1 MKIKK
6 VAVGNYVEAYIEDR
20 FSNGL
25 NVISSDDN
33 NKGKTILI
41 QSMMYAFG
49 NEPAFPT
56 TFDYKNYYH
65 YVEFEI
71 SDKTYQICRYNNGFV
86 LKNSSVLMIF
96 DSVSELKRYWKKHI
110 LPLPSIIKNEITAH
124 AVAASIN
131 VPGVQTILEIGG
143 QDSKIIILR
152 DGIVTDF
159 AMNTV
164 CAAGTG
170 SFLDQQANRLNVP
183 IEIFGETALKSTNP
197 ARIAGRC
204 GVFAESDLI
213 HKQQLGYPVEDLL
226 YGLCQA
232 LVRNYLSNLALGKE
246 LLPTITFQ
254 GGVATNSGMVKAFEE
269 ALGQKIIVPEN
280 HQTMGAI
287 GAALL
292 AMENHQYTDAE
303 TKFKGWQVGDMHFH
317 SITCDCNGCSNNCE
331 VITILEGEG
340 EVPHYTN
347 IKDIKG
353 NIIARWGGTCGRWDI
368 S

>member
-1 MKIKK
+1 MSLDVYLGID
-6 VAVGNYVEAYIEDR
+6 VGSVTTKLALVNE
-20 FSNGL
+20 
-25 NVISSDDN
+25 
-33 NKGKTILI
+33 KGKYIDSYMLKTAGKPVDAVQDGLRHIVSQALTDYNI
-41 QSMMYAFG
+41 QG
-49 NEPAFPT
+49 VGT
-56 TFDYKNYYH
+56 TGSGRNLAGALVGAD
-65 YVEFEI
+65 V
-71 SDKTYQICRYNNGFV
+71 
-86 LKNSSVLMIF
+86 
-96 DSVSELKRYWKKHI
+96 
-110 LPLPSIIKNEITAH
+110 IKNEITAH
-124 AVAASIN
+124 AVAASTYI
-131 VPGVQTILEIGG
+131 PGVQTILEIGG

-170 SFLDQQANRLNVP
+170 SFLDHQAQRLNVP
-183 IEIFGETALKSTNP
+183 IEQFGETALKSDNP

-246 LLPTITFQ
+246 LLPTISFQ
-254 GGVATNSGMVKAFEE
+254 GGVATNTGMVTAFEE
-269 ALGQKIIVPEN
+269 ALNTKIVVPDN

-292 AMENHQYTDAE
+292 AMENHQYTE
-303 TKFKGWQVGDMHFH
+303 TPTKFKGFEVGEMNFQ
-317 SITCDCNGCSNNCE
+317 SVTCQCTGCSNNCE
-331 VITILEGEG
+331 VITILEGSEPIG
-340 EVPHYTN
+340 HVEK
-347 IKDIKG
+347 IGDIKG

-368 S
+368 A

>member
-1 MKIKK
+1 MSLTVYLGIDVGSVTTKLALVDENSKYIDSYMLRTSGKP
-6 VAVGNYVEAYIEDR
+6 VLAVQK
-20 FSNGL
+20 GL
-25 NVISSDDN
+25 KALISQATQEYDV
-33 NKGKTILI
+33 KGV
-41 QSMMYAFG
+41 G
-49 NEPAFPT
+49 T
-56 TFDYKNYYH
+56 TGSGRNLAGALVGAD
-65 YVEFEI
+65 
-71 SDKTYQICRYNNGFV
+71 
-86 LKNSSVLMIF
+86 
-96 DSVSELKRYWKKHI
+96 
-110 LPLPSIIKNEITAH
+110 IIKNEITAH

-131 VPGVQTILEIGG
+131 VPNVQTILEIGG

-246 LLPTITFQ
+246 LLPTIVFQ

-269 ALGQKIIVPEN
+269 ALNTNIVVPEN

-292 AMENHQYTDAE
+292 AMENHQYTNAE
-303 TKFKGWQVGDMHFH
+303 TKFKGWAVGDMHFN

-331 VITILEGEG
+331 IITIVECE
-340 EVPHYTN
+340 EEQKHVEN

-353 NIIARWGGTCGRWDI
+353 NIIARWGGTCGKWDI
-368 S
+368 A

>member
-1 MKIKK
+1 MSLTVYLGIDVGSVTTKLALVDETGKYVDSVMLK
-6 VAVGNYVEAYIEDR
+6 TAGKPVLAVQT
-20 FSNGL
+20 GL
-25 NVISSDDN
+25 NNLYSKRLTEYEVM
-33 NKGKTILI
+33 GV
-41 QSMMYAFG
+41 G
-49 NEPAFPT
+49 T
-56 TFDYKNYYH
+56 TGSGRALAGSLVGAD
-65 YVEFEI
+65 V
-71 SDKTYQICRYNNGFV
+71 V
-86 LKNSSVLMIF
+86 
-96 DSVSELKRYWKKHI
+96 
-110 LPLPSIIKNEITAH
+110 KNEITAH
-124 AVAASIN
+124 AVAASTNI
-131 VPGVQTILEIGG
+131 PGVQTILEIGG

-170 SFLDQQANRLNVP
+170 SFLDHQAQRLNVP
-183 IEIFGETALKSTNP
+183 IEEFGETALRSTNP

-246 LLPTITFQ
+246 LLPTVSFQ
-254 GGVATNSGMVKAFEE
+254 GGVATNTGMVKAFEE
-269 ALGQKIIVPEN
+269 ALNTKIVVPEN

-292 AMENHQYTDAE
+292 AMENHQYTE
-303 TKFKGWQVGDMHFH
+303 TQTKFKGWNVADMHFT
-317 SITCDCNGCSNNCE
+317 SIPCACTGCSNNCE
-331 VITILEGEG
+331 VITIVEGMDQVQHVEK
-340 EVPHYTN
+340 
-347 IKDIKG
+347 IKDVKG

>member
-1 MKIKK
+1 MEKGFRIKMALTVYLGIDVGSVTTK
-6 VAVGNYVEAYIEDR
+6 VALVDE
-20 FSNGL
+20 
-25 NVISSDDN
+25 
-33 NKGKTILI
+33 KGKFVDSYMLRTSGKPVAAV
-41 QSMMYAFG
+41 QSGLRELYKKALCEYDVKG
-49 NEPAFPT
+49 VAT
-56 TFDYKNYYH
+56 TGSGRNLAGALVGAD
-65 YVEFEI
+65 V
-71 SDKTYQICRYNNGFV
+71 V
-86 LKNSSVLMIF
+86 
-96 DSVSELKRYWKKHI
+96 
-110 LPLPSIIKNEITAH
+110 KNEITAH

-143 QDSKIIILR
+143 QDSKIILLR

-183 IEIFGETALKSTNP
+183 IELFGETALKSTNP

-226 YGLCQA
+226 FGLCQA

-246 LLPTITFQ
+246 LLPMVTFQ
-254 GGVATNSGMVKAFEE
+254 GGVATNSGMVRAFEE
-269 ALGQKIIVPEN
+269 ALGTKVIVPEN

-287 GAALL
+287 GSALL
-292 AMENHQYTDAE
+292 AMENHQYTQQE
-303 TKFKGWQVGDMHFH
+303 TKFKGWSVGEMQFN
-317 SITCDCNGCSNNCE
+317 SITCDCKDCANNCE
-331 VITILEGEG
+331 VITIVEGFIEAQH
-340 EVPHYTN
+340 VDK

-353 NIIARWGGTCGRWDI
+353 NIVARWGGTCGKWSI
-368 S
+368 G

>member
-1 MKIKK
+1 MSLVTYLGIDVGSVTTK
-6 VAVGNYVEAYIEDR
+6 VALVDE
-20 FSNGL
+20 
-25 NVISSDDN
+25 
-33 NKGKTILI
+33 KGKFVDSYMLRTSGKPVMAVQQGLKELFKKALCEYDI
-41 QSMMYAFG
+41 QG
-49 NEPAFPT
+49 VGT
-56 TFDYKNYYH
+56 TGSGRNLAGALVGADI
-65 YVEFEI
+65 V
-71 SDKTYQICRYNNGFV
+71 
-86 LKNSSVLMIF
+86 
-96 DSVSELKRYWKKHI
+96 
-110 LPLPSIIKNEITAH
+110 KNEITAH
-124 AVAASIN
+124 AVAASTYIE
-131 VPGVQTILEIGG
+131 GVQTILEIGG
-143 QDSKIIILR
+143 QDSKIILLR

-183 IEIFGETALKSTNP
+183 IEIFGETALKSQNP

-246 LLPTITFQ
+246 LLATVSFQ
-254 GGVATNSGMVKAFEE
+254 GGVATNAGMVKAFEE
-269 ALGQKIIVPEN
+269 ALGTKVVVPEN

-292 AMENHQYTDAE
+292 AMENHQYTQQQ
-303 TKFKGWQVGDMHFH
+303 TKFKGWSVGEMNFN
-317 SITCDCNGCSNNCE
+317 SITCECHDCANSCE
-331 VITILEGEG
+331 IISIVEAAEIQQHAEK
-340 EVPHYTN
+340 

-353 NIIARWGGTCGRWDI
+353 NVIARWGSTCGKYSMD
-368 S
+368 

>member
-1 MKIKK
+1 MSLTVYLGIDVGSVTTKLALVDETGKYVDSIMLKTAGK
-6 VAVGNYVEAYIEDR
+6 PVLAVQ
-20 FSNGL
+20 NGL
-25 NVISSDDN
+25 NQLYSKRLTEYNVM
-33 NKGKTILI
+33 GV
-41 QSMMYAFG
+41 G
-49 NEPAFPT
+49 T
-56 TFDYKNYYH
+56 TGSGRALAGSLVGAD
-65 YVEFEI
+65 V
-71 SDKTYQICRYNNGFV
+71 V
-86 LKNSSVLMIF
+86 
-96 DSVSELKRYWKKHI
+96 
-110 LPLPSIIKNEITAH
+110 KNEITAH
-124 AVAASIN
+124 AVAASTNI
-131 VPGVQTILEIGG
+131 PGVQTILEIGG

-170 SFLDQQANRLNVP
+170 SFLDHQAQRLNVP
-183 IEIFGETALKSTNP
+183 IEEFGPTALKSTNP

-246 LLPTITFQ
+246 LLPTVSFQ
-254 GGVATNSGMVKAFEE
+254 GGVATNTGMVKAFEE
-269 ALGQKIIVPEN
+269 ALNTKIVVPEN

-292 AMENHQYTDAE
+292 AMENHQYTEAK
-303 TKFKGWQVGDMHFH
+303 TKFKGWNVADMKFS
-317 SITCDCNGCSNNCE
+317 SITCTCTGCSNNCE
-331 VITILEGEG
+331 VITIVEGVD
-340 EVPHYTN
+340 EVQHVE
-347 IKDIKG
+347 KLKMLKV
-353 NIIARWGGTCGRWDI
+353 I

>member
-1 MKIKK
+1 MSLTVYLGID
-6 VAVGNYVEAYIEDR
+6 VGSVTTKLALVDE
-20 FSNGL
+20 
-25 NVISSDDN
+25 
-33 NKGKTILI
+33 KGKYVDSYMLRTAGKPVIAVQTGLKELFKKAI
-41 QSMMYAFG
+41 IDYNVQG
-49 NEPAFPT
+49 VGT
-56 TFDYKNYYH
+56 TGSGRNLAGALVGAD
-65 YVEFEI
+65 
-71 SDKTYQICRYNNGFV
+71 
-86 LKNSSVLMIF
+86 
-96 DSVSELKRYWKKHI
+96 
-110 LPLPSIIKNEITAH
+110 IIKNEITAH

-183 IEIFGETALKSTNP
+183 IEKFGETALKSTNP

-246 LLPTITFQ
+246 LLPVFSFQ

-269 ALGQKIIVPEN
+269 ALGHKVIVPEN

-292 AMENHQYTDAE
+292 AMENHQYTDAP
-303 TKFKGWQVGDMHFH
+303 TKFKGWEVGEMHFS
-317 SITCDCNGCSNNCE
+317 SITCECNGCSNNCE
-331 VITILEGEG
+331 VITIVEGVDEIQHV
-340 EVPHYTN
+340 EK

-353 NIIARWGGTCGRWDI
+353 NIIARWGGTCGRWDKA
-368 S
+368 

>member
-1 MKIKK
+1 MSLNTYLGID
-6 VAVGNYVEAYIEDR
+6 VGSVTTKLALVDEKGKYIDSFMLKTAGKPVEAVQK
-20 FSNGL
+20 GL
-25 NVISSDDN
+25 KQIVAQAVQEYN
-33 NKGKTILI
+33 I
-41 QSMMYAFG
+41 QG
-49 NEPAFPT
+49 VGT
-56 TFDYKNYYH
+56 TGSGRNLAGALVGAD
-65 YVEFEI
+65 V
-71 SDKTYQICRYNNGFV
+71 
-86 LKNSSVLMIF
+86 
-96 DSVSELKRYWKKHI
+96 
-110 LPLPSIIKNEITAH
+110 IKNEITAH
-124 AVAASIN
+124 AVAASTYI
-131 VPGVQTILEIGG
+131 PGVQTILEIGG

-170 SFLDQQANRLNVP
+170 SFLDHQAQRLNVP
-183 IEIFGETALKSTNP
+183 IEKFGETALRSTNP

-246 LLPTITFQ
+246 LLPKISFQ
-254 GGVATNSGMVKAFEE
+254 GGVATNTGMVKAFEE
-269 ALGQKIIVPEN
+269 ALNTKIVVPEN

-292 AMENHQYTDAE
+292 AMENHQYTE
-303 TKFKGWQVGDMHFH
+303 KPTTFKGWEVGNMNFQ
-317 SITCDCNGCSNNCE
+317 SVTCQCTGCSNNCE
-331 VITILEGEG
+331 VITILEGAEPVG
-340 EVPHYTN
+340 KVEK
-347 IKDIKG
+347 IGDIKG

-368 S
+368 

>member
-1 MKIKK
+1 MSLVVYLGIDVGSVTTKLALVDEKGK
-6 VAVGNYVEAYIEDR
+6 YVDSYMLRTAGKPVVAVQT
-20 FSNGL
+20 GL
-25 NVISSDDN
+25 RELLKKAITDYDVQGVGTTGSGRNLAGALVGSD
-33 NKGKTILI
+33 
-41 QSMMYAFG
+41 
-49 NEPAFPT
+49 
-56 TFDYKNYYH
+56 
-65 YVEFEI
+65 
-71 SDKTYQICRYNNGFV
+71 
-86 LKNSSVLMIF
+86 
-96 DSVSELKRYWKKHI
+96 
-110 LPLPSIIKNEITAH
+110 IIKNEITAH
-124 AVAASIN
+124 AVAASVN

-183 IEIFGETALKSTNP
+183 IQEFGPTALKSTNP

-246 LLPTITFQ
+246 LLPVFSFQ

-269 ALGQKIIVPEN
+269 ALGHKVVVPEN

-292 AMENHQYTDAE
+292 AMENHQYTEAP
-303 TKFKGWQVGDMHFH
+303 TKFKGWEVGEMHFS
-317 SITCDCNGCSNNCE
+317 SITCECNGCSNNCE
-331 VITILEGEG
+331 VITIVEGVDEIQK
-340 EVPHYTN
+340 VDK

-353 NIIARWGGTCGRWDI
+353 NIIARWGGTCGRWDRA
-368 S
+368 

>member
-1 MKIKK
+1 MSLTVYLGIDVGSVTTKLALVDESGKYVDSFMLKTAGKPVLAVQTGLKELYNKK
-6 VAVGNYVEAYIEDR
+6 LTDYNVMGVG
-20 FSNGL
+20 
-25 NVISSDDN
+25 
-33 NKGKTILI
+33 
-41 QSMMYAFG
+41 
-49 NEPAFPT
+49 T
-56 TFDYKNYYH
+56 TGSGRALAGSLTGAD
-65 YVEFEI
+65 V
-71 SDKTYQICRYNNGFV
+71 
-86 LKNSSVLMIF
+86 
-96 DSVSELKRYWKKHI
+96 
-110 LPLPSIIKNEITAH
+110 IKNEITAH
-124 AVAASIN
+124 AVAASTY

-170 SFLDQQANRLNVP
+170 SFLDHQAQRLNVP
-183 IEIFGETALKSTNP
+183 IEEFGPTALKSTNP

-246 LLPTITFQ
+246 LLPTVSFQ
-254 GGVATNSGMVKAFEE
+254 GGVASNIGMVKAFEE
-269 ALGQKIIVPEN
+269 ELKTKIVVPDH

-292 AMENHQYTDAE
+292 AMENHQYTDTK
-303 TKFKGWQVGDMHFH
+303 TKFKGWEVGDMQFH
-317 SITCDCNGCSNNCE
+317 SITCECNGCSNNCE
-331 VITILEGEG
+331 VITIIEGEG
-340 EVPHYTN
+340 EVPHYDN

-353 NIIARWGGTCGRWDI
+353 NIIARWGGTCGRWDL

>member
-1 MKIKK
+1 MVLRVYLGIDVGSVTTKLALVDENGKYVDSIMLKTAGTPVK
-6 VAVGNYVEAYIEDR
+6 AVQT
-20 FSNGL
+20 GL
-25 NVISSDDN
+25 NKLYEKRMTDYEVS
-33 NKGKTILI
+33 GV
-41 QSMMYAFG
+41 G
-49 NEPAFPT
+49 T
-56 TFDYKNYYH
+56 TGSGRNLAGALVGAD
-65 YVEFEI
+65 V
-71 SDKTYQICRYNNGFV
+71 V
-86 LKNSSVLMIF
+86 
-96 DSVSELKRYWKKHI
+96 
-110 LPLPSIIKNEITAH
+110 KNEITAH
-124 AVAASIN
+124 AVAASVNI
-131 VPGVQTILEIGG
+131 PGVQTILEIGG

-170 SFLDQQANRLNVP
+170 SFLDHQAQRLNVP
-183 IEIFGETALKSTNP
+183 IEKFGETALKSTNP

-246 LLPTITFQ
+246 LLPTISFQ

-269 ALGQKIIVPEN
+269 ALGHKIIVPQN

-292 AMENHQYTDAE
+292 AMENHQYTNAQ
-303 TKFKGWQVGDMHFH
+303 TTFKGWEVGDMSFH
-317 SITCDCNGCSNNCE
+317 SITCECNGCSNNCE
-331 VITILEGEG
+331 VITIVEGEI
-340 EVPHYTN
+340 EQEHYDN

-353 NIIARWGGTCGRWDI
+353 NIIARWGGTCGRWELTNV
-368 S
+368 

>member
-1 MKIKK
+1 MSLTVYLGID
-6 VAVGNYVEAYIEDR
+6 VGSVTTKLALVDE
-20 FSNGL
+20 
-25 NVISSDDN
+25 
-33 NKGKTILI
+33 KGKYVDSYMLRTAGKPVIAVQTGLRELLKKAI
-41 QSMMYAFG
+41 TDYDVQG
-49 NEPAFPT
+49 VGT
-56 TFDYKNYYH
+56 TGSGRNLAGALVGAD
-65 YVEFEI
+65 
-71 SDKTYQICRYNNGFV
+71 
-86 LKNSSVLMIF
+86 
-96 DSVSELKRYWKKHI
+96 
-110 LPLPSIIKNEITAH
+110 IIKNEITAH

-183 IEIFGETALKSTNP
+183 IQDFGATALKSTNP

-246 LLPTITFQ
+246 LLPVFSFQ

-269 ALGQKIIVPEN
+269 ALGHKIVVPEN

-292 AMENHQYTDAE
+292 AMENHQYTE
-303 TKFKGWQVGDMHFH
+303 THTKFKGWEVGEMHFS
-317 SITCDCNGCSNNCE
+317 SITCECNGCSNNCE
-331 VITILEGEG
+331 VITIVEGVD
-340 EVPHYTN
+340 EVQHVDK

-353 NIIARWGGTCGRWDI
+353 NIIARWGGTCGRWDRA
-368 S
+368 

>member
-1 MKIKK
+1 MTKNLYLGID
-6 VAVGNYVEAYIEDR
+6 VGSVTTKLALVDEAGKYVESHMLRTAGKPVMAVQ
-20 FSNGL
+20 NGMNAL
-25 NVISSDDN
+25 VEKINYDYEIMGV
-33 NKGKTILI
+33 G
-41 QSMMYAFG
+41 
-49 NEPAFPT
+49 T
-56 TFDYKNYYH
+56 TGSGRNLAGALVGAD
-65 YVEFEI
+65 V
-71 SDKTYQICRYNNGFV
+71 
-86 LKNSSVLMIF
+86 
-96 DSVSELKRYWKKHI
+96 
-110 LPLPSIIKNEITAH
+110 IKNEITAH
-124 AVAASIN
+124 AVAASTYI
-131 VPGVQTILEIGG
+131 PGVQTILEIGG

-170 SFLDQQANRLNVP
+170 SFLDQQASRLNVP
-183 IEIFGETALKSTNP
+183 IEEFGDTALKSSSP

-246 LLPTITFQ
+246 LLPVVSFQ
-254 GGVATNSGMVKAFEE
+254 GGVATNKGMVKAFEE
-269 ALGQKIIVPEN
+269 ALNCEIVVPEN

-292 AMENHQYTDAE
+292 AMENHQYTNKP
-303 TKFKGWQVGDMHFH
+303 TTFKGFEVGNMEFH
-317 SITCDCNGCSNNCE
+317 SHTNQCNKCSNNCE
-331 VITILEGEG
+331 VITIVEGSG
-340 EVPHYTN
+340 EIPPNTE
-347 IKDIKG
+347 IQDIKG

>member
-1 MKIKK
+1 MSLTVYLGIDVGSVTTKLALVDEKGK
-6 VAVGNYVEAYIEDR
+6 YVDSYMLRTAGKPVDAVQT
-20 FSNGL
+20 GL
-25 NVISSDDN
+25 NELYKKRLTDYDVM
-33 NKGKTILI
+33 GV
-41 QSMMYAFG
+41 G
-49 NEPAFPT
+49 T
-56 TFDYKNYYH
+56 TGSGRNLAGALVNAD
-65 YVEFEI
+65 V
-71 SDKTYQICRYNNGFV
+71 
-86 LKNSSVLMIF
+86 
-96 DSVSELKRYWKKHI
+96 
-110 LPLPSIIKNEITAH
+110 IKNEITAH

-170 SFLDQQANRLNVP
+170 SFLDHQAQRLNVP
-183 IEIFGETALKSTNP
+183 IEHFGDTALKSDNP

-232 LVRNYLSNLALGKE
+232 LVRNYLANLALGKE
-246 LLPTITFQ
+246 LLPVFSFQ

-269 ALGQKIIVPEN
+269 ALGHKIVVPDH

-292 AMENHQYTDAE
+292 AMENHQYTE
-303 TKFKGWQVGDMHFH
+303 VKTKFKGWEVGGMHFH
-317 SITCDCNGCSNNCE
+317 SITCDCTGCSNNCE
-331 VITILEGEG
+331 VITIVEGEQ
-340 EVPHYTN
+340 EVQHVEK

>member
-1 MKIKK
+1 MSLTSYLGIDVGSVTTKLALVDEKGQYIDSYMLKTAGK
-6 VAVGNYVEAYIEDR
+6 PVVAVQTGLKKIIEQAKQEY
-20 FSNGL
+20 NIMG
-25 NVISSDDN
+25 V
-33 NKGKTILI
+33 G
-41 QSMMYAFG
+41 
-49 NEPAFPT
+49 T
-56 TFDYKNYYH
+56 TGSGRNLAGALVGAD
-65 YVEFEI
+65 V
-71 SDKTYQICRYNNGFV
+71 V
-86 LKNSSVLMIF
+86 
-96 DSVSELKRYWKKHI
+96 
-110 LPLPSIIKNEITAH
+110 KNEITAH
-124 AVAASIN
+124 AVAAATSI
-131 VPGVQTILEIGG
+131 PGVQTILEIGG

-170 SFLDQQANRLNVP
+170 SFLDHQAQRLNVP
-183 IEIFGETALKSTNP
+183 IEKFGETALKSTNP

-246 LLPTITFQ
+246 LLPTVSFQ
-254 GGVATNSGMVKAFEE
+254 GGVATNSGMVKAFQEE
-269 ALGQKIIVPEN
+269 LQTEIVVPEN

-292 AMENHQYTDAE
+292 AMENHQYTGEA
-303 TKFKGWQVGDMHFH
+303 TTFKGWNVGDMQFQ
-317 SITCDCNGCSNNCE
+317 SITCQCTSCSNNCE
-331 VITILEGEG
+331 VITIIEGNDAPQH
-340 EVPHYTN
+340 VSN
-347 IKDIKG
+347 IKDIQG

-368 S
+368 G